1 MSAPASTP
9 AGPAASVSHLSRKQ
23 CERFFRRQGLPLLVD
38 SHTVGRDVFGR
49 SASFLVVVV
58 LMETVT
64 LVDRQW
70 DWWQNLL
77 AVLGGLVAVLGL
89 YALLNVLRRRH
100 PLTAP
105 QSIGWPEL
113 AFFVLAPPV
122 VALAVA
128 AEWRVALTLAV
139 TNVVLLAAVRVLVGL
154 GLLSTLGWGLSR
166 LADEL
171 GSSLRRLVRLLPL
184 VLIFSIVLFYNT
196 EVWQVFDRVSGQA
209 DIALALLFLALIV
222 VLTAFGARR
231 EADAVIADA
240 APHASPAATAFSTP
254 QRRNIVAMVAASQLL
269 QVLVVSL
276 ATGAFFVLIGVL
288 TITPEVREAWAIT
301 NGWRLT
307 DIPFFGAPLMIDQ
320 TLVRVAVALATFNGL
335 YYAINVQV
343 DAVYRTELIEDV
355 TAQLNDVV
363 RVREHYLTL
372 LRP

>member
-1 MSAPASTP
+1 MNVQI
-9 AGPAASVSHLSRKQ
+9 SVAHLSRKQ

-38 SHTVGRDVFGR
+38 SHTVRRDVFGR
-49 SASFLVVVV
+49 SASFLVAVV

-64 LVDRQW
+64 LVDSQW

-77 AVLGGLVAVLGL
+77 AVVGGLVAVLGL
-89 YALLNVLRRRH
+89 YALLNVGRRRH

-122 VALAVA
+122 VALMLA
-128 AEWRVALTLAV
+128 AGWRVALTLAV
-139 TNVVLLAAVRVLVGL
+139 TNVALLLAVRVLVGL

-209 DIALALLFLALIV
+209 DIALALLFLLLIV

-240 APHASPAATAFSTP
+240 APLASPEATAFSAP

-288 TITPEVREAWAIT
+288 TITPEVREAWSIT
-301 NGWRLT
+301 NGWEFR
-307 DIPFFGAPLMIDQ
+307 DIPFFGASLMIDQ

-355 TAQLNDVV
+355 TAQLHDVV
-363 RVREHYLTL
+363 RVREHYLML
-372 LRP
+372 LRA

>member
-1 MSAPASTP
+1 MSAPT
-9 AGPAASVSHLSRKQ
+9 SVTRLSRKQ
-23 CERFFRRQGLPLLVD
+23 CERYFRRQGLPLLVD
-38 SHTVGRDVFGR
+38 SHSVGRDVFGR

-77 AVLGGLVAVLGL
+77 AVVGGLAAVLGL
-89 YALLNVLRRRH
+89 YALLNVIRRRH

-122 VALAVA
+122 VALVLA
-128 AEWRVALTLAV
+128 AGWRVALTLAV
-139 TNVVLLAAVRVLVGL
+139 GNVVLLAAVRVLVGL

-184 VLIFSIVLFYNT
+184 VLIFSIVLFFNT
-196 EVWQVFDRVSGQA
+196 EVWQVFDRISGQA
-209 DIALALLFLALIV
+209 DIALALVFLVLIV
-222 VLTAFGARR
+222 ALTAVGARR

-240 APHASPAATAFSTP
+240 APHASVAATTFTVP
-254 QRRNIVAMVAASQLL
+254 QRRNLVAMVAASQLL

-276 ATGAFFVLIGVL
+276 ATGAFFVLVGVL
-288 TITPEVREAWAIT
+288 TITPEVREAWSIT
-301 NGWRLT
+301 GGTWLRR
-307 DIPFFGAPLMIDQ
+307 DIPFLGTTLMIDQ

-355 TAQLNDVV
+355 TAQLHDVV